1 MAMDRQIVV
10 IDITPLRV
18 AGILHKTM
26 ESESSSGGD
35 AASMEVNVPILK
47 FALAE
52 VPEEFELTRP
62 ILKKGDVANIT
73 HGFGIKAMK
82 NKLIAASGVA
92 DGKPTVDK
100 TAKAVQHLL
109 K

>member
-26 ESESSSGGD
+26 ESSSGSD

-82 NKLIAASGVA
+82 NKLIAASGAV
-92 DGKPTVDK
+92 DGKPTVNK